1 MKLLR
6 KLHSKIKNRIMN
18 INAEIE
24 GIEYKLIM
32 PNELK
37 EINLADFDINTMP
50 SCCIIK
56 SDKYN
61 FAISK
66 WVSPKRTRSYPFERV
81 YNTLSVSKKF
91 TVIPIIKDEGSKGDR
106 DFIQWDTISLM
117 SLLDV
122 YVIFAYYHKAE
133 KHPTRENKITSQ
145 EFDNEYI
152 LSKIDEIGNY
162 HSSALHWN
170 LKEIKDCLPFLI
182 DKVKHN
188 YSQISKQLNV
198 SFHRASG
205 IDKFKKQFEVGFNN
219 FMETSRDKAKGA
231 QHRELLTIQ
240 PKEVLTTA
248 TKATITIKNYL
259 GGLYYLTTDEIDI
272 KGDKLYLI
280 EGKHSANSKL
290 PSLGDI
296 KDGLLKMILYCNLAN
311 TSIGD
316 ISYGVVPT
324 LKLTSSNITGKL
336 TSNDSEG
343 DKQLFFNNNLFNTSQ
358 IELVKTLIEESQ
370 INNFEIIIQ
379 GE

>member
-6 KLHSKIKNRIMN
+6 KLHSKIKNRKMN
-18 INAEIE
+18 IYAEIE

-37 EINLADFDINTMP
+37 EINVADFDINTMP

-133 KHPTRENKITSQ
+133 KHPTRDNKITNQ

-170 LKEIKDCLPFLI
+170 LKEIKDCLPLLV
-182 DKVKHN
+182 DKVKLN

-198 SFHRASG
+198 SFHSASG

-231 QHRELLTIQ
+231 QHREHLTVQ

-272 KGDKLYLI
+272 KGNKLYLI

-296 KDGLLKMILYCNLAN
+296 KDGLLKMILYCNLTN
-311 TSIGD
+311 TYIGD
-316 ISYGVVPT
+316 ISYTVIPT
-324 LKLTSSNITGKL
+324 LKLTSSSLTGKL
-336 TSNDSEG
+336 TSNDSEEN
-343 DKQLFFNNNLFNTSQ
+343 KQLFFKNNMLDNSQ
-358 IELVKTLIEESQ
+358 IEIVKTLINESQ
-370 INNFEIIIQ
+370 TNNFEIIIQ